1 MDFSSLLTQRKSL
14 SPPIV
19 SETSSSLT
27 RSELPL
33 QSSSQE
39 STSSSTTQASTSTS
53 STTYSNPALTNAA
66 EHPETQSLNIRIS
79 PRPLAEVQQQD
90 PQLHLDAASTNAN
103 DGDQEKSEPEQQ
115 EPILSSNQVRR
126 LELGLCTKLR
136 EWLRGKRIP
145 GRVYVLHS
153 PSRPDLVKIGMATS
167 PARRARQLRK
177 DCNLSDLVVAHKS
190 VKIDRPD
197 RVEALAHRQLAPFM
211 QEIRC
216 DHGGGPTQVHKE
228 WFRCSVE
235 MVKRVVDAWAAWM
248 KKDPY
253 KRTTLRPQWKNRLEE
268 LKGSSEE
275 EVKFAEIFARHKEW
289 MEQAL

>member
-1 MDFSSLLTQRKSL
+1 MDFSSLLTQRESL
-14 SPPIV
+14 SPPIL
-19 SETSSSLT
+19 SETSSPLTPNEFSLQ
-27 RSELPL
+27 P
-33 QSSSQE
+33 SSQE
-39 STSSSTTQASTSTS
+39 STSSTTTQVSTSTS
-53 STTYSNPALTNAA
+53 STTYSTPALTNAA

-79 PRPLAEVQQQD
+79 PSPLAEVQQQD
-90 PQLHLDAASTNAN
+90 PQVHQAAATTNAN
-103 DGDQEKSEPEQQ
+103 NSNQTNPDPEEQ
-115 EPILSSNQVRR
+115 EPTLSPNQVRR

-153 PSRPDLVKIGMATS
+153 PSRPGLVKIGMATS

-177 DCNLSDLVVAHKS
+177 DCNLRDLVVAHKS
-190 VKIDRPD
+190 VKLDRPD

-235 MVKRVVDAWAAWM
+235 MAKRVVDAWAA
-248 KKDPY
+248 
-253 KRTTLRPQWKNRLEE
+253 
-268 LKGSSEE
+268 
-275 EVKFAEIFARHKEW
+275 
-289 MEQAL
+289 